1 MKDRLKD
8 LQNLQQQDSPPLY
21 DDAVLDMEVESPRT
35 TPFLEDF
42 FAQVT
47 EIQQSLADLK
57 TKIQEIKKKHGTIL
71 AAPQPD
77 EQVKEELE
85 QLVNEIQGM
94 MNQVKLKLKKI
105 DKHIKEQEE
114 LNRGGFADIRMKKC
128 QHSTLSRELC
138 DIMSEY
144 DTIQSNY
151 KESCKNRIR
160 RQLQIVNPNMV
171 EDDAFEE
178 MIESDNPAIFT
189 QGIITETQQ
198 AKNSLREIEARHNDI
213 IKLEESIRELHS
225 LFTDVAHFVASQGEM
240 IDRIEYNVEHAVEY
254 VQQAVVDT
262 KKAVVYQSKARR
274 KKICIMVLC
283 FVLILII
290 VFAVLGA
297 MGII

>member
-8 LQNLQQQDSPPLY
+8 LQNLQQDLPPPY
-21 DDAVLDMEVESPRT
+21 EDAVIDVDVEHHRT

-42 FAQVT
+42 FTQVN

-57 TKIQEIKKKHGTIL
+57 SRIQEIKRKHGTIL

-85 QLVNEIQGM
+85 QLTVEVQTM
-94 MNQVKLKLKKI
+94 MNQVKMKLKKI
-105 DKHIKEQEE
+105 DKHIKEQEDQ
-114 LNRGGFADIRMKKC
+114 NRGGFADIRMKKC
-128 QHSTLSRELC
+128 QHATLSRELC

-144 DTIQSNY
+144 DTVQSNY

-160 RQLQIVNPNMV
+160 RQLQIVNPNIV
-171 EDDAFEE
+171 EDEAFEE

-213 IKLEESIRELHS
+213 IKLEESIRQLHE

-262 KKAVVYQSKARR
+262 KKAVRYQSSARR
-274 KKICIMVLC
+274 KKIILAIICII
-283 FVLILII
+283 LILII
-290 VFAVLGA
+290 VLAVYFNV
-297 MGII
+297 